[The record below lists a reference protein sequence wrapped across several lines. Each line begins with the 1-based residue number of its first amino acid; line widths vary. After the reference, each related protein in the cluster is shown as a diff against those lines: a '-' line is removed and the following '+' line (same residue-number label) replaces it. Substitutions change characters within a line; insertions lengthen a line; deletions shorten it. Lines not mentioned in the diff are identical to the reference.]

1 MRELIS
7 VVKEDADQS
16 ALLFSTLFDKMH
28 LSLNSIKIEKFRI
41 AEAHLE
47 TLKTL
52 LDYKEGQEVFVSS
65 SNFLAP
71 GLNGKQI

>member
-16 ALLFSTLFDKMH
+16 TLLFSTLFDKMH
-28 LSLNSIKIEKFRI
+28 LSLNSIKIEKFRT

-52 LDYKEGQEVFVSS
+52 LDYKEGQDVFVGST
-65 SNFLAP
+65 NFLAP
-71 GLNGKQI
+71 GLTGK